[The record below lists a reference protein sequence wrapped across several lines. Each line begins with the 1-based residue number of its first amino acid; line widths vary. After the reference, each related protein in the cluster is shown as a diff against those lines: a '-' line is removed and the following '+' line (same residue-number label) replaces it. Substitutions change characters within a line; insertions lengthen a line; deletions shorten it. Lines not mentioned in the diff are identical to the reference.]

1 MNEFDRIR
9 NEVLRL
15 TNSIKDIRQ
24 LNIFPVTE
32 LEEFEAKG
40 LKELSD
46 RSKHIV
52 EDIVYSYHQEIS
64 DDNVS

>member
-1 MNEFDRIR
+1 MNEFEQIR
-9 NEVLRL
+9 NEVLTL
-15 TNSIKDIRQ
+15 TKSMNLLRKI
-24 LNIFPVTE
+24 NIFPAQEIEE
-32 LEEFEAKG
+32 LEAKG
-40 LKELSD
+40 LKEISD